1 MTRRG
6 LTPERV
12 TEAAAEL
19 ADAAGV
25 QSVTVAA
32 LARRLGV
39 ADASL
44 YSHIRSLQDLRNR
57 MAMAASAELADAIAL
72 AVAGRSGRDALAAF
86 AGAYRA
92 YVLEHPGRYA
102 ATQLPVDPAV
112 AAGSAALRRSIEVTQ
127 ALLRGYDLAEPDAT
141 DAGRLL
147 RAFFHG
153 FASIEAAGGFGHPRV
168 PAASWDAAIA
178 ALDLTLRSWPS
189 GAAGEPRRS
198 TD

>member
-1 MTRRG
+1 MVRQG

-19 ADAAGV
+19 ADSAGLD
-25 QSVTVAA
+25 SVTVAA

-44 YSHIRSLQDLRNR
+44 YSHVRSLQDLRNR
-57 MAMAASAELADAIAL
+57 MAMAASAELVDRISL
-72 AVAGRSGRDALAAF
+72 AVAGRSGRTALAAF
-86 AGAYRA
+86 AGAYRG

-112 AAGSAALRRSIEVTQ
+112 AAGSAALRRSIEITH
-127 ALLRGYDLAEPDAT
+127 ALLRGYGLAEPDAT

-153 FASIEAAGGFGHPRV
+153 FASLEAGGGFGHPRD
-168 PAASWDAAIA
+168 PADSWDAAIA
-178 ALDLTLRSWPS
+178 ALDLTLRNWPA
-189 GAAGEPRRS
+189 GAGDEPRS
-198 TD
+198 TP

>member
-92 YVLEHPGRYA
+92 
-102 ATQLPVDPAV
+102 
-112 AAGSAALRRSIEVTQ
+112 
-127 ALLRGYDLAEPDAT
+127 
-141 DAGRLL
+141 
-147 RAFFHG
+147 
-153 FASIEAAGGFGHPRV
+153 
-168 PAASWDAAIA
+168 
-178 ALDLTLRSWPS
+178 
-189 GAAGEPRRS
+189 
-198 TD
+198 